1 MALARGAGDFD
12 LANRRRFQW
21 PVVPGALIRDAPV
34 LLLDEPTPGAREVIL
49 FEKSEM
55 RKTESSPLRSGLDA
69 NTAASLAQA
78 LRRQSHKQ
86 SPFSA
91 SCTCTV
97 VPYHGFAF
105 VFYSPIRSDFAKAV
119 LGRSARPTMLI
130 ATHSLALIRT
140 VVHEE
145 SRHARGASGAATL
158 WQLSPRDA
166 SCSEAEFRCRSD
178 FPKLCAQVHTRRSWT
193 MPPGTW
199 HKSQGLSRED
209 SRGNPIGFS
218 GLT

>member
-105 VFYSPIRSDFAKAV
+105 VFLLSNTIR
-119 LGRSARPTMLI
+119 
-130 ATHSLALIRT
+130 
-140 VVHEE
+140 
-145 SRHARGASGAATL
+145 
-158 WQLSPRDA
+158 
-166 SCSEAEFRCRSD
+166 
-178 FPKLCAQVHTRRSWT
+178 LCEGSSWT
-193 MPPGTW
+193 ICPPDNADCHTQSCT
-199 HKSQGLSRED
+199 HQD
-209 SRGNPIGFS
+209 SS
-218 GLT
+218 A